1 MSNIIINAEWKNFPS
16 YFFKDYRIID
26 IDNDVP
32 DVTLACDDGALD
44 AHKLILSAGSIFFRK
59 VLKRGKSDQLFIYMK
74 GLQMRQLKNMMD
86 FMYYGQ
92 VTIDQ
97 DCLEEFIATSVEFQI
112 KGLIDMNTNEKQSV
126 ELPGKARQQPE
137 EYLDD
142 KDVVDVIIDDT
153 PEQESSTTLNSI
165 EVLDEEEGVKV
176 KEEPSDENGVDD
188 IKEAD
193 SNTFEDDDDDWKECD
208 FKEPESDTSDTS
220 YILYTPEGRNLQGLS
235 YFDEVNGAPVYSYGK
250 IKGENSIIKLGATF
264 SSVGEVHDA
273 MTKLSDTTFCKFV
286 IEQNKVRGKKGKRKM
301 VFKCCFGVG
310 HYRKSSSKGI
320 RQRTTRY
327 VGCPAFVTIWQS
339 DDGLLHVVRG
349 NLEHENHEISEESY
363 LKIGRRRLSKDQEE
377 AVRAILPTKPSS
389 SDLAEFLSNI
399 TGKQYSTTHAYTIQ
413 RRLSLASPHDKD
425 M

>member
-16 YFFKDYRIID
+16 YFYKDYKIID
-26 IDNDVP
+26 IDNDAP

-74 GLQMRQLKNMMD
+74 GLKMRLLKNMMD

-97 DCLEEFIATSVEFQI
+97 DCLEEFMATSVEFQI
-112 KGLIDMNTNEKQSV
+112 KGLIAMNTNDKQSV

-137 EYLDD
+137 EYLDA
-142 KDVVDVIIDDT
+142 KNVVDVIIDDT
-153 PEQESSTTLNSI
+153 PEQESSTALNSI

-176 KEEPSDENGVDD
+176 KEELTDENGVDD

-193 SNTFEDDDDDWKECD
+193 SNTFEDDDDDDWKECD
-208 FKEPESDTSDTS
+208 FKEAESDISEQ
-220 YILYTPEGRNLQGLS
+220 ILCTPEGQNLQGLS
-235 YFDEVNGAPVYSYGK
+235 YFDKINGAPIYSYGK
-250 IKGENSIIKLGATF
+250 IKGENSIIKLGVTF
-264 SSVGEVHDA
+264 STLAEVHDA

-286 IEQNKVRGKKGKRKM
+286 IEINKVRGKKGKRKM

-327 VGCPAFVTIWQS
+327 VGCPAFVTILQS

-377 AVRAILPTKPSS
+377 AVRAILVTKPSL

-399 TGKQYSTTHAYTIQ
+399 TGKHYNAKSAGDIQ
-413 RRLSLASPHDKD
+413 RRLSLAMPNIKGL
-425 M
+425 